1 MDSVAKSNLY
11 IENGQ
16 NHECCGL
23 TDLVFK
29 DIDYSQYKDPISFF
43 RSDFSRSRFYSCTF
57 NRNLFGRA
65 DFIDVYIKNTEFESV
80 NFGSCLLKNALLEKV
95 IFSRNSYRGIA
106 IQYSCFRKCV
116 FRDEDFITNMYHCD
130 FYECTF
136 INCTFK
142 KSSLDSNTFS
152 NCEFIKVDMSE
163 CIAENLKFGNCSLRD
178 VFLGANL
185 WTTYLYRD
193 TDVYSFGFKYR
204 GQVVDIWNGDPT
216 SFIERL
222 LQKKLFFEY
231 FNVLIIGDLI
241 PTHGFAGEFERLF
254 PAIMTQSSQQ
264 RKSNIVKILDML
276 LYYQNY
282 QKLPIGEYLA
292 VYNFLIQMNWG
303 DTPFDEVL
311 VYNAKLFKIQKSMEQ
326 LNFDLSY
333 IKSFP
338 ASAICI
344 SKYHINCDDAA
355 IAREYLE
362 NAFNSANH
370 LLCGDAYSQPLLKV
384 IDEEKGSV
392 ILTIASAA
400 ILALLVSY
408 VAKKVMHNLHSIQIE
423 HGIKKQILKSLT
435 GEGAEISDIKKS
447 CTLAQKLDLLPTEK
461 DSEHIDRLS
470 SELTKGE
477 ILDIILNFLF

>member
-1 MDSVAKSNLY
+1 MDSVVRSKLY
-11 IENGQ
+11 VENGQ
-16 NHECCGL
+16 NHECCNI
-23 TDLVFK
+23 TDMVFK
-29 DIDYSQYKDPISFF
+29 DIDYSQYRDPISFF

-57 NRNLFGRA
+57 NRNSFGRA

-80 NFGSCLLKNALLEKV
+80 DFGSCLLKNALLEKT

-130 FYECTF
+130 FHECTF

-163 CIAENLKFGNCSLRD
+163 CIAENLKFGSCSLRD

-193 TDVYSFGFKYR
+193 TDIYSFGFKYR
-204 GQVVDIWNGDPT
+204 GKVVDIWNGDVI
-216 SFIERL
+216 SFVKDL
-222 LQKKLFFEY
+222 LQKGLFFEY
-231 FNVLIIGDLI
+231 FNVLMIGELV
-241 PTHGFAGEFERLF
+241 PKSGFTSEFERLF
-254 PAIMTQSSQQ
+254 PNIMEQSSQQ
-264 RKSNIVKILDML
+264 RKSTIIKILDML

-282 QKLPIGEYLA
+282 RNLPIDEYLA
-292 VYNFLIQMNWG
+292 VYNFLIQMDWG

-311 VYNAKLFKIQKSMEQ
+311 IYDAKLFKIRKSMEQ
-326 LNFDLSY
+326 FNFDVSY

-362 NAFNSANH
+362 NSFNSANH
-370 LLCGDAYSQPLLKV
+370 LLCGDAYSQPLIKV
-384 IDEEKGSV
+384 INEEKGSV
-392 ILTIASAA
+392 ILTIASSAV
-400 ILALLVSY
+400 LALLVSY

-423 HGIKKQILKSLT
+423 HGIKKQILKSLS
-435 GEGAEISDIKKS
+435 GEGTEISDIKKS
-447 CTLAQKLDLLPTEK
+447 CTLAKKLDLLPTEK
-461 DSEHIDRLS
+461 DSEHIKHLS

-477 ILDIILNFLF
+477 ILEIILNFLF